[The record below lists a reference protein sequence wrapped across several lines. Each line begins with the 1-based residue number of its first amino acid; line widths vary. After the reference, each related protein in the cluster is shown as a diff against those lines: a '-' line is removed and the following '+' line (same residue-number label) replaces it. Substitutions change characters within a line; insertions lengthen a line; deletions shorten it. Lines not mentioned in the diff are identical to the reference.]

1 MVLGPAERR
10 VVKCSLKPLG
20 GGSAPL
26 TGDRVQGMGHWVG
39 VEGGIDVVVVA
50 CPQERDVLVVEDKG
64 ETRALSSSE
73 SKQGRSR
80 VNQPRNREFA
90 VAITEFVI
98 DSGAQQTLCGRLF
111 ARVGFWPSKA

>member
-26 TGDRVQGMGHWVG
+26 TGDRVQGMGHRVG

-64 ETRALSSSE
+64 ETRAFRRRRANKGDQGSISPETE
-73 SKQGRSR
+73 S
-80 VNQPRNREFA
+80 
-90 VAITEFVI
+90 
-98 DSGAQQTLCGRLF
+98 LLLL
-111 ARVGFWPSKA
+111 